1 MSHDASIT
9 VIVGMR
15 GSGKSTLAASKV
27 KKLNHP
33 VIVIDPTG
41 NWAKD
46 LDVDETQSLRAVA
59 GKIDQYW
66 KHNFRI
72 VFVPH
77 PELSPTETLHHLSKL
92 IMEAQAGYKAG
103 THTRQIEI
111 VVEEANIFYP
121 SHRLTQQEQGFTS
134 AILQGRHWGI
144 NITAITQRPQ
154 LISTNLRGNASVT
167 YCLALSDDRAISSV
181 MEQCGA
187 KNKVKLQELPLFKY
201 LKIEGRSVTTHAV
214 PKPRK

>member
-15 GSGKSTLAASKV
+15 GSGKSTLAVSRIRAV
-27 KKLNHP
+27 NHP

-46 LDVDETQSLRAVA
+46 LGVEPTTSLRAVA

-66 KHNFRI
+66 RSNFRI

-77 PELSPTETLHHLSKL
+77 KDQSPTAMLHHLANL
-92 IMEAQAGYKAG
+92 IVEAQAGYKAEA
-103 THTRQIEI
+103 HTRQIEI
-111 VVEEANIFYP
+111 VVEEANLFYP
-121 SHRLTQQEQGFTS
+121 SKGLTKQEQGFTF

-154 LISTNLRGNASVT
+154 LISTNLRGNAVVT
-167 YCLALSDDRAISSV
+167 YCLALADDRAINSV
-181 MEQCGA
+181 LEQCGA
-187 KNKVKLQELPLFKY
+187 KHKATLQDLPWFSY
-201 LKIEGRSVTTHAV
+201 MKIARRQVTTHKV